1 MVDLRIGERPVAAKG
16 LQRPFGDVQQLAD
29 LLVVQPRLRL
39 ADAVRMAERV
49 HPSGELL
56 EPRKHPLEGSGFY
69 IDYSHGNVVL
79 RSRERVWIRLQT
91 PDRNLF
97 IKACEVVFQH
107 AIQIAVHRDF
117 VVVDEPYNPLNPLVK
132 LRTNINGLAVE
143 SRGLDRQQE
152 ETLVVRNF
160 SR

>member
-1 MVDLRIGERPVAAKG
+1 MDYIDLG
-16 LQRPFGDVQQLAD
+16 LKIRQLRRQKSMTQEQLAD

-79 RSRERVWIRLQT
+79 RSRERVWIRLRHQT
-91 PDRNLF
+91 V
-97 IKACEVVFQH
+97 ISSS
-107 AIQIAVHRDF
+107 
-117 VVVDEPYNPLNPLVK
+117 K
-132 LRTNINGLAVE
+132 LAKWCSNTR
-143 SRGLDRQQE
+143 SR
-152 ETLVVRNF
+152 
-160 SR
+160 